1 METSDDKTGEELMVV
16 APSQENLDR
25 IVRGHVIW
33 AMGAGLIPIPLFD
46 IAAVTAIQI
55 DALKKLAAEEGV
67 DYTTDGG
74 KQFVTALTG
83 GTFARLG
90 ASLVKGI
97 PGVGTVIGGLSM
109 SAMSAASTYAVCQV
123 AIGQFKS
130 GRNFV
135 LVDLDDAK
143 RIYEKALEKGKAFV
157 KSIESEV
164 NPEESKETYENLE
177 KLKSLKESGVLT
189 EAEYEE
195 KKNQLLAKL

>member
-1 METSDDKTGEELMVV
+1 
-16 APSQENLDR
+16 
-25 IVRGHVIW
+25 
-33 AMGAGLIPIPLFD
+33 
-46 IAAVTAIQI
+46 
-55 DALKKLAAEEGV
+55 
-67 DYTTDGG
+67 
-74 KQFVTALTG
+74 
-83 GTFARLG
+83 
-90 ASLVKGI
+90 
-97 PGVGTVIGGLSM
+97 
-109 SAMSAASTYAVCQV
+109 MSAASTYAVCQV